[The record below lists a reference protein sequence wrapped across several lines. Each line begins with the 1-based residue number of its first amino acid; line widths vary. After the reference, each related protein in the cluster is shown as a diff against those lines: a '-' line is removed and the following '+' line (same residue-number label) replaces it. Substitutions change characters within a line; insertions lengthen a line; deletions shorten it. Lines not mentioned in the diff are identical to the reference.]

1 MRVLYVDDDRINAL
15 LFEETVRF
23 APGVEI
29 ETAGTGAE
37 ALDLAQRWQP
47 DLLVVDLHL
56 PDANGLELLSRLRA
70 AAGRP
75 GWRGGLSVHRRR
87 CARAGARS
95 RRRRLCGRLAQAGG
109 TGDGDRGAQAPQ
121 QRDSGL
127 MSAVLPHKARFGRA
141 LAANASQ
148 GPA

>member
-29 ETAGTGAE
+29 EAAATGAE
-37 ALDLAQRWQP
+37 AIELAQRWQP

-56 PDANGLELLSRLRA
+56 PDANGLELLSRLRK

-75 GWRGGLSVHRRR
+75 ELPAYLCTADDAPERVRE
-87 CARAGARS
+87 ARAAGFVAVWPKPVDLATVINELKRRSSGA
-95 RRRRLCGRLAQAGG
+95 AG
-109 TGDGDRGAQAPQ
+109 
-121 QRDSGL
+121 S
-127 MSAVLPHKARFGRA
+127 
-141 LAANASQ
+141 
-148 GPA
+148 

>member
-1 MRVLYVDDDRINAL
+1 MRLLYVDDDRINAL

-29 ETAGTGAE
+29 ETAATGAE
-37 ALDLAQRWQP
+37 ALEIAQRWQP

-75 GWRGGLSVHRRR
+75 GLPAYLCTADDTPERVREAAAVGYAAVWPKPAELAMVIEELKRR
-87 CARAGARS
+87 S
-95 RRRRLCGRLAQAGG
+95 NG
-109 TGDGDRGAQAPQ
+109 T
-121 QRDSGL
+121 SG
-127 MSAVLPHKARFGRA
+127 S
-141 LAANASQ
+141 
-148 GPA
+148 